1 MGNVFAVILAV
12 AVVFTGAIVGGRVY
26 DVRLAEAATSALEA
40 KQQAAAIEN
49 ARITAR
55 FKASLKD

>member
-1 MGNVFAVILAV
+1 MGNVFAVVLAV
-12 AVVFTGAIVGGRVY
+12 AVVFTGALVGGRVH
-26 DVRLAEAATSALEA
+26 DVRLAEAATIALEA
-40 KQQAAAIEN
+40 KQQADAIES